1 MPDKLTNA
9 TSGTINVS
17 QGSVVTLQT
26 AGTYVPSNIELT
38 MNVATATPAFDGGA
52 LNNKGATAEFT
63 NITTSSTNN
72 GISILAKGTAGRAA
86 VQYNGAVAGWV
97 SVADD
102 TVASAAVSASTW
114 NGTTYYVTGI
124 TVPVDKP
131 FSVTTQADTA
141 LDSTSDL
148 TITNAANRKV
158 VIANSGTTVA
168 TSGSNSTG
176 NVQVA
181 AYATGTSSTVE
192 DTQTVV
198 ENGVWKTYSKNPT
211 SSAQG
216 PFYGKTSIT
225 AVSQTNLSAAN
236 IKSGTTVT
244 VKGGSNNIYNVTGT
258 FTSDGTITAA
268 DVATG
273 KIAYSQG
280 QQIVGEMPSNGTLTG
295 TITTQ
300 NGTYTIP
307 GGHTSGGTITATFPE
322 TSVSTPDST
331 KNSTSKV
338 VTRADASWGTG
349 YITSGT
355 LDAATFAAEGTS
367 GVTYIDLSD
376 GLDSSS
382 NNIIP
387 EIPTGGYLYINKGYV
402 DNFKISLARLLP
414 DASAVNNLTGAY
426 ILSGHSAYDNAGNLI
441 VGTISS
447 KAAATYYPSTSD
459 QTIASGQ
466 YLSGAQTIKAVT
478 TTNVTAAN
486 IKYGVTAEVGDAS
499 DSDRVASVT
508 GTFTATPSG
517 KTAVTAAAMR
527 SGYSGFINGQQVDG
541 TMPDISVTTGITNS
555 GMSTYFTEGSSS
567 SNSVT
572 LTPTYTNSTA
582 GYLAAHSTAQSGTAQ
597 YYTIKTAT
605 FTGDGGNVAL
615 VADTTSNSIYQSAQN
630 NGNVSVESSA
640 PTVASGYLYIKV
652 TGSGTAKAS
661 AAGWVEANGA
671 TATGSTTKYI
681 KILAYDGSY
690 TVT

>member
-38 MNVATATPAFDGGA
+38 MNVATASPVFDGGA
-52 LNNKGATAEFT
+52 LNNKGATAAFT
-63 NITTSSTNN
+63 NVTTSSTNN
-72 GISILAKGTAGRAA
+72 GISILAKGTAGRTA
-86 VQYNGAVAGWV
+86 VQYNGAVNGWV
-97 SVADD
+97 SVAND

-114 NGTTYYVTGI
+114 NGTTYYITGI
-124 TVPVDKP
+124 NVPVDKP
-131 FSVTTQADTA
+131 FSITSEADTA
-141 LDSTSDL
+141 LDSTSDISV
-148 TITNAANRKV
+148 TAAANRKV
-158 VIANSGTTVA
+158 VVANSGTVVA
-168 TSGSNSTG
+168 TSGSNSVG

-181 AYATGTSSTVE
+181 AYSTATSSSIE

-198 ENGVWKTYSKNPT
+198 ENGVWKTYSKEPT

-216 PFYGKTSIT
+216 PFYGKTSIA

-236 IKSGTTVT
+236 IKYGTTVT
-244 VKGGSNNIYNVTGT
+244 VKGGSTNIYSVAGS
-258 FTSDGTITAA
+258 FTSDGNISAA

-280 QQIVGEMPSNGTLTG
+280 QKIVGEMPSNGTLEA

-300 NGTYTIP
+300 GGTYTIP
-307 GGHTSGGTITATFPE
+307 AGHTSGGTITASLPT
-322 TSVSTPDST
+322 TSVSTPDSS
-331 KNSTSKV
+331 KNTTSKV

-355 LDAATFAAEGTS
+355 IDAATFAAEASS

-447 KAAATYYPSTSD
+447 KTAATYYPSSSD

-466 YLSGAQTIKAVT
+466 YLSGAQTVKAVKL
-478 TTNVTAAN
+478 TNISAAN
-486 IKYGVTAEVGDAS
+486 IKYNVKVEVGDSA
-499 DSDRVASVT
+499 DTDRVTAVT

-517 KTAVTAAAMR
+517 KNALTAASLR
-527 SGYSGFINGQQVDG
+527 SGYSGFINGTQVDG
-541 TMPDISVTTGITNS
+541 TMPDISITTAISNS
-555 GMSTYFTEGSSS
+555 GISTYFTEGSAG

-582 GYLAAHSTAQSGTAQ
+582 GYLAAHTSAQSGTTE

-605 FTGDGGNVAL
+605 FAGDGGNVAL

-630 NGNVSVESSA
+630 TGNVSVESSA
-640 PTVASGYLYIKV
+640 PTTSSGYLYIKV

-661 AAGWVEANGA
+661 AAGWIEANGA

-681 KILAYDGSY
+681 TILKYDGSY